1 MIEISSDKT
10 KLDIEFIHNFLKTSY
25 WAKGITLGIVLKSI
39 DNSFCFGFI
48 EVKIRLAL
56 PE

>member
-25 WAKGITLGIVLKSI
+25 WAKGITLGIILK
-39 DNSFCFGFI
+39 
-48 EVKIRLAL
+48 
-56 PE
+56 P